1 MMNLMGFEGTLPAA
15 HGVDLADEFRSKK
28 AEANTDRIVYIRS
41 TEYDSRW
48 VAAISDRYKLV
59 LSTEDDPWLFDLEKD
74 PEELVNYALDPNY
87 AAIRKELTDSMVD
100 QMKTS
105 NDPVLKID
113 AYKKWLEL

>member
-1 MMNLMGFEGTLPAA
+1 M
-15 HGVDLADEFRSKK
+15 
-28 AEANTDRIVYIRS
+28 
-41 TEYDSRW
+41 
-48 VAAISDRYKLV
+48 